1 MEVQGMKKITTCIS
15 GIMFLALSGIQPCG
29 AVETKADA
37 NDVKVIFEKKCSVCH
52 NLEKST
58 SKTKAPAEW
67 EKTVKRMIE
76 SRGAKIT
83 DEEAKVI
90 TDYLAKNYGK

>member
-1 MEVQGMKKITTCIS
+1 MKKIATCIS

-37 NDVKVIFEKKCSVCH
+37 NDAKALFEKKCSACH
-52 NLEKST
+52 TFNKAI
-58 SKTKAPAEW
+58 SKKKTPAEW
-67 EKTVKRMIE
+67 EKTVKGMIVK
-76 SRGAKIT
+76 GAKIT
-83 DEEAKVI
+83 EEEARAI

>member
-1 MEVQGMKKITTCIS
+1 MKKTATCIS
-15 GIMFLALSGIQPCG
+15 GIMFLAMSGLQPCG
-29 AVETKADA
+29 AVETKTDA
-37 NDVKVIFEKKCSVCH
+37 NDGKALFEKKCSVCH

-58 SKTKAPAEW
+58 SKMKAPVEW

-83 DEEAKVI
+83 DEEAKII
-90 TDYLAKNYGK
+90 TDYLAKNYGNKP

>member
-1 MEVQGMKKITTCIS
+1 MKKIATCIS
-15 GIMFLALSGIQPCG
+15 GIMFLAMSGVQLSG
-29 AVETKADA
+29 AVETKTDA
-37 NDVKVIFEKKCSVCH
+37 NDGRVLFEKKCSVCH

-58 SKTKAPAEW
+58 SKKKTPAEW

-76 SRGAKIT
+76 SRGAKIN

-90 TDYLAKNYGK
+90 VDYLAKNYGK

>member
-1 MEVQGMKKITTCIS
+1 MKIIAMCIS
-15 GIMFLALSGIQPCG
+15 GIMFLAMSVAQPCG

-37 NDVKVIFEKKCSVCH
+37 NDAKAIFEKKCSVCH

-58 SKTKAPAEW
+58 SKTKAPAEC

-90 TDYLAKNYGK
+90 IDYMAKNYGK